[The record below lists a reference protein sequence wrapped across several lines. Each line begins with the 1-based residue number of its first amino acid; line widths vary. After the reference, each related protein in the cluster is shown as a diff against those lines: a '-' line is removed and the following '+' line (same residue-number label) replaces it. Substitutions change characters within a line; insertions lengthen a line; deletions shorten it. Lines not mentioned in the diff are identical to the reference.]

1 MELHRQ
7 RCQFCQSLELGCI
20 LRRDEAHPLTVY
32 VRCAKCGELVA
43 RYKVGEYYHHGKG
56 MESWLK
62 AMRPGDRES
71 ARNFRADFDEVEND
85 SIEEYQE
92 VLEKLG
98 EQGKSY

>member
-7 RCQFCQSLELGCI
+7 RCQSCQSLELNCV

-43 RYKVGEYYHHGKG
+43 RYRVGEYYHHGKG

-62 AMRPGDRES
+62 AMRPGNRES
-71 ARNFRADFDEVEND
+71 ARNLRADFDEVKRN
-85 SIEEYQE
+85 SIAEYAD
-92 VLEKLG
+92 VLEEL
-98 EQGKSY
+98 ERQGKPL